1 MFSSLTSILVLLCLV
16 NSLVNLAHALTPTY
30 ANSRIA
36 RSSAFGRRIVSN
48 QVASNG
54 CRLSTTL
61 FAAPTYKNFDDM
73 LANEPKPILVDFY
86 ALWCGPCQ
94 MMQPVLEDVA
104 SRLEGK
110 ALVAKVD
117 TDKSPRLANKYQIEA
132 LPTLI
137 LFHKGQI
144 IEKFMGF
151 MSADELEGKVTSIIK
166 RIGA

>member
-1 MFSSLTSILVLLCLV
+1 MLYFYLKTFLFVVIIFSAHGFQSQSSRVVVSSEGVLRRR
-16 NSLVNLAHALTPTY
+16 SPRERTIHH
-30 ANSRIA
+30 SRIVNK
-36 RSSAFGRRIVSN
+36 RCSS
-48 QVASNG
+48 
-54 CRLSTTL
+54 TL
-61 FAAPTYKNFDDM
+61 FAAPAYKNFDDM
-73 LANEPKPILVDFY
+73 LSNEAKPILVDFY

-104 SRLEGK
+104 GRLEGK

-144 IEKFMGF
+144 VEKFMGY
-151 MSADELEGKVTSIIK
+151 MTADELEGQVTKVMK